1 MKISQNF
8 PAAYRRLKLRDFPR
22 KVPTSQ
28 SWDRCI
34 GIPRKICNEIM
45 TMKILTI
52 SRPSLPETFFS
63 DEVHLLTLLKMQNLE
78 GLANWCSQEKSRRK
92 RIVSKIWK
100 TMSNW
105 MVYRSS
111 GSPKSHMMWTV
122 APWSERVRG
131 SYSHVLEYYHDLLT
145 GGIWAPN
152 SHSSLRYSRDFILV
166 KSSGNELLPRV
177 EAQD

>member
-1 MKISQNF
+1 
-8 PAAYRRLKLRDFPR
+8 
-22 KVPTSQ
+22 
-28 SWDRCI
+28 
-34 GIPRKICNEIM
+34 M
-45 TMKILTI
+45 TMENLTI

-78 GLANWCSQEKSRRK
+78 GLANWCSPEKSRRK

-152 SHSSLRYSRDFILV
+152 SHSSLKYSRDLILADSPTNLEPPPSV
-166 KSSGNELLPRV
+166 IARYLTIWPKWSRGCISDLSGSLELIFH
-177 EAQD
+177 Q